1 MDYADFVHTIV
12 LVVVIVV
19 VGIPSTAV
27 GALLGGAG
35 GICCRYFCTSSCVVS
50 AGNLST
56 VTIGC
61 CASKGATGMSVY
73 NKNVYINKN

>member
-1 MDYADFVHTIV
+1 MDFVCTIV
-12 LVVVIVV
+12 LFVVIVV
-19 VGIPSTAV
+19 VGIPSAAV
-27 GALLGGAG
+27 GALLGSAG
-35 GICCRYFCTSSCVVS
+35 DICCRYFCTSSCVVS

-61 CASKGATGMSVY
+61 CTSKGATGSSVC